1 MRQLYDD
8 GARSAQNLTREYV
21 LDLQGRA
28 GEAPLLTVYGGKIT
42 TYRRLA
48 EAALK
53 RLAPYFKLGAPWTA
67 DAPLPG
73 GDFPHD
79 GVAALAARARGPV
92 AVPDRRECAPPGARL
107 WHTP

>member
-1 MRQLYDD
+1 MTPDQVLHPFSGVRQLYDD

-53 RLAPYFKLGAPWTA
+53 RLAPYFKLGEPWTA
-67 DAPLPG
+67 AAPLPG
-73 GDFPHD
+73 AISRTTGSRHSPP
-79 GVAALAARARGPV
+79 ARAGCGRS
-92 AVPDRRECAPPGARL
+92 
-107 WHTP
+107 